1 MSQGRTKVIAEAYL
15 EGLRVFSFPIGM
27 AVGFEESNRKRQ
39 SFSVGLFRVCYK
51 SVLYSFFY
59 PLSIPYMLMTFPDVE
74 H

>member
-15 EGLRVFSFPIGM
+15 QGLRAFSFPIGM
-27 AVGFEESNRKRQ
+27 AVGFEESRKWQ
-39 SFSVGLFRVCYK
+39 PFSTGLFRVCYK